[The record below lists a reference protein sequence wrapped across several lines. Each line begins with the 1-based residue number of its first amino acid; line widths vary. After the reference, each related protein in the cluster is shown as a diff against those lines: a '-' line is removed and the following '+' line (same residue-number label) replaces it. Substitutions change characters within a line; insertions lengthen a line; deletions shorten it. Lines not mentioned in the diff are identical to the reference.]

1 MVFAVYRWH
10 VKKMYKNFVKRCYIT
25 GELCYNQ
32 NSVLSQLYISEVQ
45 IRRESEA
52 QKMGFLTF
60 KGGVH
65 PAEGK
70 DISKD
75 KPSRLLQPKGELVFP
90 LSQHIGAPAK
100 PIVAVGDTVLRG
112 QMIAEAGGFVSSPIA
127 SSVSGT
133 VKAIEPRRV
142 PTGDMV
148 NSIVIESDGLFREM
162 EYQTVADVSKL
173 SKDEII
179 SKVRDAGVVGMGGA
193 GFPTHVKLSPKEP
206 EKIDYIIVNGAECEP
221 YLTSDYRIMLDDPDK
236 IVEGL
241 RIILQLFANAKGVI
255 AIENNKPDCIAKL
268 KELTKDEPRIEV
280 AELLTKYPQGGER
293 QLIYA
298 VTKRSINSTML
309 PADAGCIV
317 DNVETVVAVYNAV
330 KRGRPVMN
338 RVFTVTGDAV
348 QDPGNFIFYLGTSFQ
363 ELLDAA
369 GGFKGQP
376 EKVISGGPMMGF
388 ALFDLN
394 VPTTKTTSALLCM
407 TKDEVAEAENVA
419 TACINCGRCV
429 EACPEQIVPSRLSK
443 FAQHGEKDAF
453 DKWHGMECVECG
465 SCSFIC
471 PAKRPLAQSIKTMK
485 KQILADRR
493 KK

>member
-1 MVFAVYRWH
+1 
-10 VKKMYKNFVKRCYIT
+10 
-25 GELCYNQ
+25 
-32 NSVLSQLYISEVQ
+32 
-45 IRRESEA
+45 
-52 QKMGFLTF
+52 MGLLTF

-70 DISKD
+70 ELSKD
-75 KPSRLLQPKGELVFP
+75 KPTRVLQPKGELVFP

-112 QMIAEAGGFVSSPIA
+112 QIIAEAGGFVSSPIA

-133 VKAIEPRRV
+133 IKAIEPRRV

-148 NSIVIESDGLFREM
+148 NSIVIESDGAFREI
-162 EYQTVADVSKL
+162 EYQEADADAL
-173 SKDEII
+173 SNDEII
-179 SKVRDAGVVGMGGA
+179 ARVQNAGVVGMGGA

-206 EKIDYIIVNGAECEP
+206 GNIEYVIVNGAECEP
-221 YLTSDYRIMLDDPDK
+221 YLTSDYRIMLDEPEK

-241 RIILQLFANAKGVI
+241 RIMLKLFDNAKGII
-255 AIENNKPDCIAKL
+255 AIENNKPECIAKL
-268 KELTKDEPRIEV
+268 RELTADESRIDV

-298 VTKRSINSTML
+298 VTKRSINSGML

-317 DNVETVVAVYNAV
+317 DNVETVVSVYNAV
-330 KRGRPVMN
+330 KLGKPVMN

-348 QDPGNFIFYLGTSFQ
+348 ADPCNFEFYMGTSFK

-369 GGFKGQP
+369 GGFKEQP
-376 EKVISGGPMMGF
+376 EKIISGGPMMGF
-388 ALFDLN
+388 ALFDLD

-407 TKDEVAEAENVA
+407 TRDEVAAADSVA

-443 FAQHGEKDAF
+443 FAQHGDKESF
-453 DKWHGMECVECG
+453 EKWHGMECVECG

-471 PAKRPLAQSIKTMK
+471 PAKRQLAQYIKTMK